1 MSGDSAGQHN
11 TQTHGNNSP
20 AIGFVGKLFLSIF
33 VGDVVEFA
41 DRVKHWGGWNWP
53 PFLLVVL
60 LGSYALISAPDGPPH
75 QFVYVYLAIAGSLV
89 LALAR
94 LAHPRSDRLPRHW
107 RVLISA
113 AAVMLAVAGTVGM
126 DYLSD
131 HGEID
136 VSGRTRLTPRGEVTT
151 GSELILVVTGPTD
164 RAHLRLK
171 LTISDANEDEGF
183 CKPES
188 RYAAQ
193 LRDHASTRVE
203 EVRSDRTIDFPLG
216 GLQGQIE
223 VQITLW
229 TDEGCQM
236 NVSVA
241 EAVLHD

>member
-1 MSGDSAGQHN
+1 MSGNPAGQYSA
-11 TQTHGNNSP
+11 QTSGDNAP
-20 AIGFVGKLFLSIF
+20 AIGFVGKLFLSVF

-41 DRVKHWGGWNWP
+41 DRAKHWGGWNWP

-94 LAHPRSDRLPRHW
+94 LAHPKSGRLAGHW
-107 RVLISA
+107 RVLITA

-136 VSGRTRLTPRGEVTT
+136 VSGRTRLTPRGEVTK
-151 GSELILVVTGPTD
+151 GSELSLVVTGPTD
-164 RAHLRLK
+164 RAHLRLT
-171 LTISDANEDEGF
+171 LTISDAKGIEGF

-188 RYAAQ
+188 HYAAQ
-193 LRDHASTRVE
+193 IRDRASTRVE
-203 EVRSDRTIDFPLG
+203 KVHSGRTVDFPLG

-229 TDEGCQM
+229 TEEGCQM

>member
-1 MSGDSAGQHN
+1 MSGDPAGKYSA
-11 TQTHGNNSP
+11 QTHGDSSQ

-41 DRVKHWGGWNWP
+41 DRAKHWGGWNWP
-53 PFLLVVL
+53 PFLLVLL

-89 LALAR
+89 LALGR
-94 LAHPRSDRLPRHW
+94 LAHPKSDRLARHW
-107 RVLISA
+107 RVLMSA
-113 AAVMLAVAGTVGM
+113 AAVMLAVAATVGM

-136 VSGRTRLTPRGEVTT
+136 ITGRTSLTPRGEVTS
-151 GSELILVVTGPTD
+151 GSELSLVVTGPTD

-171 LTISDANEDEGF
+171 LTISDAKGDQGF
-183 CKPES
+183 CEPES

-193 LRDHASTRVE
+193 LRDRASTRVE
-203 EVRSDRTIDFPLG
+203 EVRSGRTVDFPLG

-223 VQITLW
+223 VQIALRTN
-229 TDEGCQM
+229 EGCQM

-241 EAVLHD
+241 EAALHD

>member
-1 MSGDSAGQHN
+1 MSGNPAGPHSAH
-11 TQTHGNNSP
+11 TSGNYSP
-20 AIGFVGKLFLSIF
+20 AFGFVGKLFLSVI
-33 VGDVVEFA
+33 VGDVVAFA
-41 DRVKHWGGWNWP
+41 DRAKHWGGWNWP

-60 LGSYALISAPDGPPH
+60 LGSYALISAPNGPPH

-94 LAHPRSDRLPRHW
+94 LAHPKSDMLARHW
-107 RVLISA
+107 RALISA

-136 VSGRTRLTPRGEVTT
+136 VSGRTSLTPRGEVTR
-151 GSELILVVTGPTD
+151 GSELSLVVAGPTD
-164 RAHLRLK
+164 RAHLRLQ
-171 LTISDANEDEGF
+171 LTISDAKEDEGF

-193 LRDHASTRVE
+193 IRDRGSTRVE
-203 EVRSDRTIDFPLG
+203 EVRSGRTVDFPLG

-229 TDEGCQM
+229 TEEGCQM